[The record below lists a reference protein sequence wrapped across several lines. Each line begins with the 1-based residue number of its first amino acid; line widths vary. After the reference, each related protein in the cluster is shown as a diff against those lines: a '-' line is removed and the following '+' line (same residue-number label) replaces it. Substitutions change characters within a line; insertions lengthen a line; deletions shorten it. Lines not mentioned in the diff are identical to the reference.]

1 MNAESSRSHL
11 IIGIT
16 IETTNKTTGQVLT
29 GKVRINPLSLSLS
42 HGRFRIE
49 PKYISLF
56 FLSFPSFLLCYQQ
69 DIILQ
74 LNSKEWTR

>member
-29 GKVRINPLSLSLS
+29 GKVRINPPFSLSLS

-49 PKYISLF
+49 PKFISLF
-56 FLSFPSFLLCYQQ
+56 LLSVPSFLLCYKQ

-74 LNSKEWTR
+74 LNSK

>member
-29 GKVRINPLSLSLS
+29 GKVR
-42 HGRFRIE
+42 
-49 PKYISLF
+49 SLF
-56 FLSFPSFLLCYQQ
+56 HKTNKQANKKNKLKLP
-69 DIILQ
+69 
-74 LNSKEWTR
+74 

>member
-29 GKVRINPLSLSLS
+29 GKVRLSLSLMA
-42 HGRFRIE
+42 GR
-49 PKYISLF
+49 
-56 FLSFPSFLLCYQQ
+56 
-69 DIILQ
+69 
-74 LNSKEWTR
+74 